1 VLILVLEYSVVPY
14 LGGDLHK
21 KYPSRDTVSLNNPM
35 VQATGGGG
43 HPSADPGGGVQRC
56 ALPGRGLYK
65 KYPSHDTV
73 PLFN

>member
-1 VLILVLEYSVVPY
+1 MLILVLEYSVVPY